1 MSKSKFNIDK
11 TEQGKLNRLYNGIIY
26 DSEMELDF
34 LKEVIEPQI
43 ASGKI
48 IKYERQVVYELLPAF
63 VYKGQKFAAINYKS
77 DFNIHYADGT
87 ELVVDI
93 KGLAKPLDI
102 IKRKLLL
109 SRYPNINYIW
119 MIKSVIDG
127 GWCDYEV
134 VKKNRAKRKK
144 LKKLKE
150 NNNGKI

>member
-1 MSKSKFNIDK
+1 MKSKYNVNS

-26 DSEMELDF
+26 DSEMELRF

-43 ASGKI
+43 ESGKI

-63 VYKGQKFAAINYKS
+63 VYKGQKFAPIHYKS
-77 DFNIHYADGT
+77 DFNIYYADGT
-87 ELVVDI
+87 EEVIDV
-93 KGLAKPLDI
+93 KGLSKSLDI

-109 SRYPNINYIW
+109 SRYPDINFHW
-119 MIKSVIDG
+119 VTFSKIDG

-144 LKKLKE
+144 LKNLKE
-150 NNNGKI
+150 NSNG